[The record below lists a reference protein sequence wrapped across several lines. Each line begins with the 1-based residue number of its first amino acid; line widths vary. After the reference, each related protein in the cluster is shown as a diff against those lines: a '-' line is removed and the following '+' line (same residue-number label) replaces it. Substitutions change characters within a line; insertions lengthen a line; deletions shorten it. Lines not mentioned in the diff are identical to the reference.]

1 MTFLRVD
8 AVVVRVPTVDE
19 GLAFYRDSLGHELIW
34 RRPDAAGLRMRDS
47 RSELVLMTMID
58 AETDLLVENIDD
70 AIQSITHAGG
80 TVTTPPIDIDVG
92 RAARIRDPFG
102 NSLTLVELSK
112 GRYAT
117 DPDGTVQGVTPGPFR
132 SPGRP

>member
-19 GLAFYRDSLGHELIW
+19 GLAFYRDPLGHELIW
-34 RRPDAAGLRMRDS
+34 RRP
-47 RSELVLMTMID
+47 
-58 AETDLLVENIDD
+58 
-70 AIQSITHAGG
+70 ITHAGG